1 MPEASTGNLA
11 TQRNFSLLNFLK
23 AVSRVLLVGA
33 TMASLAI
40 CCSTCR
46 SSTKVCPTQGSS
58 KNSYRF
64 GLLSTCSSWH
74 FPFPRFINRVTKEF
88 DGQGDCGSSTDTG
101 FDPCHVDVGR
111 LLFQWWWHLPSCNPP
126 RRAQWSTERGS
137 RYLSSPGVFIARKP
151 YDMLMQQHHK
161 MIIPTKVGSAKRAQR
176 RNCWGKG
183 SPKLKPRLPSI
194 HNSASRNE
202 ASKTPP
208 PINI

>member
-1 MPEASTGNLA
+1 MTMPEASMGNLA

-33 TMASLAI
+33 TLASLAI
-40 CCSTCR
+40 W
-46 SSTKVCPTQGSS
+46 SSTKDCPTQGLF

-64 GLLSTCSSWH
+64 GLLSTSNSWH
-74 FPFPRFINRVTKEF
+74 FSFPRFINRVTKEF

-151 YDMLMQQHHK
+151 YDMLMQQHHTGCFFQLV
-161 MIIPTKVGSAKRAQR
+161 PPRKVLSMQLV
-176 RNCWGKG
+176 
-183 SPKLKPRLPSI
+183 PP
-194 HNSASRNE
+194 NSKSYQK
-202 ASKTPP
+202 SKE
-208 PINI
+208 